1 MKKISCLA
9 AAIGYWIM
17 PIDLIPDPAVVV
29 AGIGY
34 ADDVVVSILFLII
47 ALRREKGEK

>member
-17 PIDLIPDPAVVV
+17 PIDLIPDPAAVV
-29 AGIGY
+29 AGLGY
-34 ADDVVVSILFLII
+34 ADDAAVSILLAII
-47 ALRREKGEK
+47 ALWRGKGK